1 MEDSYDIV
9 QGDDRCKGI
18 SKMADITMVSSIL
31 MAGLRPASYKT
42 KNQKELPQIYASQ
55 RGSDGSET
63 KSRKK
68 NRSSHRNLSLE
79 KKTGAYNWLYLIPR
93 VAAKGMDAFERDPT
107 IIAQIQKNIMK
118 ELNLAKEEDEKPTKF
133 VDKTNRTKLQTFWTE
148 NV

>member
-9 QGDDRCKGI
+9 QGDYRCKGI

-42 KNQKELPQIYASQ
+42 KKSYRRFTRAREGATAARQKAE
-55 RGSDGSET
+55 
-63 KSRKK
+63 K

-93 VAAKGMDAFERDPT
+93 VAAKAMDAFERDPT

-118 ELNLAKEEDEKPTKF
+118 ELNLAKEKDEKPTKF
-133 VDKTNRTKLQTFWTE
+133 VDKTSRTKLQTFWTE

>member
-9 QGDDRCKGI
+9 QDDDRCKGI

-42 KNQKELPQIYASQ
+42 KKSYRRFTRAIEGATAARQKAE
-55 RGSDGSET
+55 
-63 KSRKK
+63 KK
-68 NRSSHRNLSLE
+68 TEAHIGTLVLR

-93 VAAKGMDAFERDPT
+93 VAAKAMDAFERDPT

-118 ELNLAKEEDEKPTKF
+118 ELNLAKEKDEKPTKF
-133 VDKTNRTKLQTFWTE
+133 VDKTIRTKLQTFWTE